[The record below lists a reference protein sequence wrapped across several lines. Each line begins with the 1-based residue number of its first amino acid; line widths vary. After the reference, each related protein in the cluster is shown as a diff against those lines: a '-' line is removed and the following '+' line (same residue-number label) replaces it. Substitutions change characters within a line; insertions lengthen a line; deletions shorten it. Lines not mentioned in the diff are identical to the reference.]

1 MSADRWDTCPKCVE
15 DKEKAFLTLSKE
27 VANSYGKIPVE
38 DFDLLRAKLDQE
50 RNKSHEETLRED
62 YEFYRDSYILHIDYQ
77 AECSKCGWK
86 QRFSQAVYNGSDLC

>member
-1 MSADRWDTCPKCVE
+1 MSADRWGTCPKCVE
-15 DKEKAFLTLSKE
+15 DEEKAFLTLSKE

-62 YEFYRDSYILHIDYQ
+62 YEFYRDGFILYISYH
-77 AECSKCGWK
+77 AECSECGYK
-86 QRFSQAVYNGSDLC
+86 QVYRHEVDSRS

>member
-15 DKEKAFLTLSKE
+15 DEEKAFLTLSKE

-62 YEFYRDSYILHIDYQ
+62 YEFYREGFNLGIAYHCK
-77 AECSKCGWK
+77 CSECGW
-86 QRFSQAVYNGSDLC
+86 SQVYKHEVDGRK